1 MRRSLVAAALM
12 ALSPA
17 CGDNATNEPDS
28 SALEMETR
36 VVFDDL
42 PGSSPIAKTGVAG
55 SEEECTTSCSLAK
68 HHVPELT
75 EHGFE
80 VAVRAYGKEVVDAPS
95 ESLETLLFYG
105 SRTIELMAEIGTE
118 ELSEEHLAFLRKEL
132 SRDKAWVSLRMVDD
146 DEKVR
151 VSYGPT
157 LVPLGAKQ
165 HLAAVGENLKS
176 MEFNGTVMRTG
187 VNYLWSRY

>member
-1 MRRSLVAAALM
+1 MRRSLLVAALM
-12 ALSPA
+12 ALATA
-17 CGDNATNEPDS
+17 CGDSATNEPDS
-28 SALEMETR
+28 SALEMEIR

-42 PGSSPIAKTGVAG
+42 PGSSPIAKTGAD
-55 SEEECTTSCSLAK
+55 SEEECTTGCSLAK

-80 VAVRAYGKEVVDAPS
+80 LAVQAYGKEAVDAPS

-105 SRTIELMAEIGTE
+105 SRTIKLMADIGTE
-118 ELSEEHLAFLRKEL
+118 GLSEDHLTFLRKEL

-157 LVPLGAKQ
+157 LVPLGTKQ
-165 HLAAVGENLKS
+165 HLAAVGENLKA